1 MYGLT
6 EPLIM
11 MEDAT
16 CDEKCLRFTD
26 MSFKY
31 LNNENVGVLFSSRV
45 IYIYKDVS
53 RRCEVTSLEVRGS

>member
-1 MYGLT
+1 
-6 EPLIM
+6 M